1 MNRKPGYDPDI
12 AALMQANGIQGPKPG
27 SLGQPSPYQTTTP
40 VAKGHQQRSGSDQ
53 RTTEN
58 SPWQGVY
65 TERPSR
71 EPTTAGDV
79 VVPFLQA
86 VIGGVF
92 AGSIIAVIIL
102 ATPTL
107 QVSPWV
113 PVGIGLAVSGLTWAY
128 LLTDHRH
135 LLREIEEWTRADI
148 NGDGVVGAPETVRL
162 EVKVQRSEGGPQ
174 HLFAEIPVNRQDFD
188 TWARTVTNGRS
199 LAQSSWTGKRKPFSK
214 SDYED
219 LLALLAKARIVRWVN
234 PEAHAQGRELTRMGQ
249 EALKAYLE
257 VREV

>member
-1 MNRKPGYDPDI
+1 MKAKPGYDPDI
-12 AALMQANGIQGPKPG
+12 AALMRAKGIQGPKPG
-27 SLGQPSPYQTTTP
+27 RRGQLHSYQTTTA
-40 VAKGHQQRSGSDQ
+40 VAKGQQGAGSDQ

-71 EPTTAGDV
+71 EPTTTSDV

-102 ATPTL
+102 AIPTL
-107 QVSPWV
+107 QASPWI
-113 PVGIGLAVSGLTWAY
+113 PVGIGLSVSGLTWAY
-128 LLTDHRH
+128 LLTDHRQ
-135 LLREIEEWTRADI
+135 LLREVEEWTRSDI
-148 NGDGVVGAPETVRL
+148 NGDGVIGEPETVRL
-162 EVKVQRSEGGPQ
+162 EVKVQRPEGGPQ
-174 HLFAEIPVNRQDFD
+174 HLFSEIPVKREAFD
-188 TWARTVTNGRS
+188 TWARSVTHGRS

-214 SDYED
+214 PDYED
-219 LLALLAKARIVRWVN
+219 LLALLAKAHIVRWVN
-234 PEAHAQGRELTRMGQ
+234 PEAHAQGRELTRMGR

-257 VREV
+257 VREA

>member
-1 MNRKPGYDPDI
+1 MKTKPGYDRDI
-12 AALMQANGIQGPKPG
+12 AALMRAHGIRGAQQPG
-27 SLGQPSPYQTTTP
+27 VRGQLHSYPTTTP
-40 VAKGHQQRSGSDQ
+40 VARRQQQGTGSDQ
-53 RTTEN
+53 RN
-58 SPWQGVY
+58 NPWQGVY

-92 AGSIIAVIIL
+92 AGSITAVIIL
-102 ATPTL
+102 AIPTL
-107 QVSPWV
+107 QASPWV

-128 LLTDHRH
+128 LLTDHRQ

-188 TWARTVTNGRS
+188 AWAQTVTNGRS

-214 SDYED
+214 SDYEE

-234 PEAHAQGRELTRMGQ
+234 PQAHAQGRELTRMGQ

-257 VREV
+257 VRDA